1 MKITDVKMEK
11 FSIELEE
18 PFNVAFAEITHTVSI
33 IVKIETDEG
42 YTGYGEAAP
51 FAPVTGETVE
61 GCLEILR
68 LFRQG
73 LIGMDPLD
81 IEKAHA
87 MMDGVAHGN
96 GSAKCAIDIAL
107 YDLKGKFMGQP
118 LYRVLGGYDDEVQND
133 ITVVI
138 NPPEKMAAQAEHFVK
153 ELGYH
158 ILKVK
163 TGICPEDDLLALS
176 LIREAVG
183 PDIRLRIDANQG
195 YDYSQ
200 ALFMLEE
207 MKKYKVEAAE
217 QCLPDWD
224 LDGAARLRRQSNGIK
239 LMLDESLHT
248 IWDAAKICKAEA
260 ADIMNI
266 KLMKCGGLYRASQIN
281 AIGESFGVP
290 CMVGCMIET
299 KISITAGLSLVA
311 AKKNITES
319 DCDTFLFY
327 KDGDTGMPGGFVI
340 HGDRFRLLDRPGL
353 GLDIS
358 F

>member
-1 MKITDVKMEK
+1 MKITDVKMEN

-42 YTGYGEAAP
+42 YIGYGEAAP

-107 YDLKGKFMGQP
+107 YDLKGKCMGQP
-118 LYRVLGGYDDEVQND
+118 LYRVLGGYDNEVQND
-133 ITVVI
+133 ITIVI
-138 NPPEKMAAQAEHFVK
+138 NPPEKMAAQAEHFVQD
-153 ELGYH
+153 LGYH

-248 IWDAAKICKAEA
+248 IRDAAKICKAEA

-327 KDGDTGMPGGFVI
+327 KDGDTGMPGGFEI

-353 GLDIS
+353 GLEIS